1 MATYD
6 PKIIQEFA
14 EGLYSRATT
23 IVVVSVLFF
32 ALVGGIAGYFLIRGS
47 GTVVLL
53 AIGAAVGYYLGSQ
66 RAFLLK
72 LQAQT
77 ALCQV
82 EIERNTRKMS
92 SSRNAPTQLASA
104 LDNGTHSREPVLVD
118 EGELGN
124 CPNCTRS
131 IPLSS
136 TECPRCKAVFTEGS
150 AWKVQPLHASPSR
163 L

>member
-23 IVVVSVLFF
+23 VVVVNVLFF
-32 ALVGGIAGYFLIRGS
+32 ALVGGIAGYFLFRAA
-47 GTVVLL
+47 GTVILM

-82 EIERNTRKMS
+82 EIERNTRKIS
-92 SSRNAPTQLASA
+92 SSRNAPSPVVSA
-104 LDNGTHSREPVLVD
+104 FDTGPHPQELVLLD
-118 EGELGN
+118 EGELGR

-131 IPLSS
+131 IPVTSA
-136 TECPRCKAVFTEGS
+136 ECPHCKAVFTEGS
-150 AWKVQPLHASPSR
+150 AWKVQPL
-163 L
+163 

>member
-14 EGLYSRATT
+14 EGLYSRAAT
-23 IVVVSVLFF
+23 IVVVNVLSF
-32 ALVGGIAGYFLIRGS
+32 ALVGGIAGYFLIPGY
-47 GTVVLL
+47 GTVFLL
-53 AIGAAVGYYLGSQ
+53 AAGAGIGYYWGSQ

-72 LQAQT
+72 LQAQA

-82 EIERNTRKMS
+82 EIERNTRKIS
-92 SSRNAPTQLASA
+92 PSRNAPSEVVSA
-104 LDNGTHSREPVLVD
+104 FDNERHSREPILVD
-118 EGELGN
+118 EGELGV

-136 TECPRCKAVFTEGS
+136 TECPRCKAAFTERS
-150 AWKVQPLHASPSR
+150 TWKVQPL
-163 L
+163 